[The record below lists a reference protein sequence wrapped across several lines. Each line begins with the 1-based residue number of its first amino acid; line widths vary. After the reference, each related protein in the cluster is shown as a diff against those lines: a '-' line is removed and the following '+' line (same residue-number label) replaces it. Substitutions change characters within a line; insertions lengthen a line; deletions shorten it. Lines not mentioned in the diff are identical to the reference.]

1 MKIRKAVSV
10 VAALAL
16 SSALAAP
23 AFAVVVSRTDGQPMN
38 PNGEPFSASG
48 ITALS
53 KGTISAN
60 CTATFNGTVT
70 PTGSLLITSAQFT
83 GGGTCG
89 LITATGL
96 PWTGQADTSTQLS
109 INNVKISV
117 TLLGTCGPSKVVA
130 AWSDA
135 NSSLTFNNATLSP
148 DCKVSGTLLTSPKLH
163 VQ

>member
-23 AFAVVVSRTDGQPMN
+23 ALAVVVSRTDGQPMN
-38 PNGEPFSASG
+38 PNGEPFSATG

-60 CTATFNGTVT
+60 CTATFNGTIT
-70 PTGSLLITSAQFT
+70 PTGSVVITSAQFT

-89 LITATGL
+89 LISAGGT
-96 PWTGQADTSTQLS
+96 PWTGQADTATQLS
-109 INNVKISV
+109 INNVKVAV
-117 TLLGTCGPSKVVA
+117 TLLGNCGPSKVVA
-130 AWSDA
+130 TWSDP
-135 NSSLTFNNATLSP
+135 NSSLTFNNAALTP

>member
-23 AFAVVVSRTDGQPMN
+23 AFAVTVSRVDGQPMN
-38 PNGEPFSASG
+38 PNGEPFSATG

-60 CTATFNGTVT
+60 CTAIFNGTIT
-70 PTGSLLITSAQFT
+70 PVGSLVITSAQFT

-89 LITATGL
+89 LITASGL
-96 PWTGQADTSTQLS
+96 PWTGQADTATQLS
-109 INNVKISV
+109 INNVKVSV

-130 AWSDA
+130 AWNDP
-135 NSSLTFNNATLSP
+135 NSTLTFNNAPLSP
-148 DCKVSGTLLTSPKLH
+148 DCKVSGTLATSPKFH